1 MVIAGSLWASLCSF
15 AIRVVVIT
23 PSGILNPCN
32 CTFDCGA
39 ASGKSE
45 MICLSGSEDGMA
57 LFFKIL
63 AISTFLSFLIS
74 VICLL
79 ISCTSSG
86 REGTVP
92 SRINERRKNAIPT
105 QAAIIKAAIPKVKE
119 FSFDFLR
126 IFSCCFFASQA
137 TEFALI
143 RFGETHCGVF
153 GVASEAFGAGFGEIS
168 CIEINYE
175 YSRKKFVPFYHII
188 FLQKMQDNFQKN
200 NQRRIIHTKQGK
212 KTHFNITNENE
223 LTSVF
228 TDLEPGDRIFFYG
241 DLGSGKTTY
250 IRHLLRHISGDDSLV
265 VRSPTYIYYNEY
277 KIKNFNIYHF
287 DLYRCEDLDTFL
299 SIGGYEILE
308 NPDNICLIEWPD
320 LIKDEF
326 EPSLVVE
333 IQRQETA

>member
-1 MVIAGSLWASLCSF
+1 
-15 AIRVVVIT
+15 
-23 PSGILNPCN
+23 
-32 CTFDCGA
+32 
-39 ASGKSE
+39 
-45 MICLSGSEDGMA
+45 
-57 LFFKIL
+57 
-63 AISTFLSFLIS
+63 
-74 VICLL
+74 
-79 ISCTSSG
+79 
-86 REGTVP
+86 
-92 SRINERRKNAIPT
+92 
-105 QAAIIKAAIPKVKE
+105 
-119 FSFDFLR
+119 
-126 IFSCCFFASQA
+126 
-137 TEFALI
+137 
-143 RFGETHCGVF
+143 
-153 GVASEAFGAGFGEIS
+153 
-168 CIEINYE
+168 
-175 YSRKKFVPFYHII
+175 
-188 FLQKMQDNFQKN
+188 MQDNFQKN

-228 TDLEPGDRIFFYG
+228 TDLEPWDRIFFYG
-241 DLGSGKTTY
+241 DLWSGKTTY